1 MKVKYIKSN
10 SLKST
15 SNDRACWV
23 KSMFILWNFLPCS
36 VSIPLTSTLAI
47 KNINS
52 LSFCLGKS
60 VNFCNN
66 FSSPSW
72 TEPVNLMPHLHP
84 GGWKSFGFSPLRAQ
98 CAWRYWEVETAP
110 LNLGSLVP
118 TLSTKFVRTG
128 VLYPAQT
135 HPLFLHKANEPFS
148 TSHPS
153 NFYSTM
159 QSSPSLFDKLILYVS
174 DTASSPLSV
183 LTASLASVGNLASF
197 VKTFKTAVI
206 RHDSIYLI
214 DERSIGIVSP
224 VPLHYSDSNFPEFT
238 LELSPQQPSGRSCS
252 EIFCFFGLNAYAGHS
267 IKPTG
272 TDGYILSIVCSQL

>member
-1 MKVKYIKSN
+1 
-10 SLKST
+10 
-15 SNDRACWV
+15 
-23 KSMFILWNFLPCS
+23 MFILWNFLPWS

-84 GGWKSFGFSPLRAQ
+84 GGWKSFGFSPPLAQ

-110 LNLGSLVP
+110 LILVAWFQP
-118 TLSTKFVRTG
+118 LSTKFVRTG

-148 TSHPS
+148 TSYPS

-159 QSSPSLFDKLILYVS
+159 KSSPRLFDKLILYLS
-174 DTASSPLSV
+174 DTASSPLST
-183 LTASLASVGNLASF
+183 LTVSLTSMGNLARF
-197 VKTFKTAVI
+197 LKTFKTAVI
-206 RHDSIYLI
+206 RQAVFI
-214 DERSIGIVSP
+214 
-224 VPLHYSDSNFPEFT
+224 
-238 LELSPQQPSGRSCS
+238 
-252 EIFCFFGLNAYAGHS
+252 
-267 IKPTG
+267 
-272 TDGYILSIVCSQL
+272 